1 MKILVFL
8 LILANLL
15 FYAFS
20 TGLIDT
26 GGSNESNRV
35 GLQLHPERIRIVASG
50 EPPAPAAPSAA
61 PVEPV
66 SAEVATTEVAAE
78 VVAPV
83 CLRWVSL
90 AKVEAERVGRVVG
103 GGFADFT
110 MTQKT
115 VAGEGSGW
123 WVHMPP
129 LANRAAADKKAQE
142 LKTLGVSEYFIV
154 QDGPS
159 RNAIS
164 LGIFS
169 SEKGAQE
176 HLAKLQALGVRSA
189 RVGARPDKE
198 GNLQV
203 ELRGPAERRAMLQA
217 ALLEALPKNP
227 PKDCE

>member
-1 MKILVFL
+1 VKFLVFL
-8 LILANLL
+8 LVLANLL

-26 GGSNESNRV
+26 GGSSESNRV

-50 EPPAPAAPSAA
+50 EPPAPAAPQAA

-66 SAEVATTEVAAE
+66 PAEVATTEVAAE

-110 MTQKT
+110 MTRKT